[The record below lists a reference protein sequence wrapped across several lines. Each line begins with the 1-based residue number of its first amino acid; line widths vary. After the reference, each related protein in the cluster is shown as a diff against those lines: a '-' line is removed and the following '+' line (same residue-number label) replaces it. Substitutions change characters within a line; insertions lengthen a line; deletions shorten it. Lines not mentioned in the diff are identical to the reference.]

1 MHGWVECEPSYII
14 FIIFFVFVSSSSS
27 PSSDSNKIRREF
39 KNKANNGDKLGK
51 SQITFCDQLK
61 SIVLALADYVKEFH
75 LTGLSFN
82 TRGGPFTLDV
92 ATITDDDSN
101 AAPAPAP
108 TPTAPAAKSAPAA
121 VGGINAIMAE
131 LQIKQ
136 SSAGDSAATGLK
148 KVTKDMQTWRKEFK
162 ATDNA
167 NTSTSKC
174 VTSSVPVKKPT
185 AKKAASAVSN
195 KAPVC
200 EFKSIGSKWII
211 EYQTKE
217 QNTSASSNGVI
228 SIECK
233 DPKHQVY
240 IYKCSNVTIDVKGK
254 CKGIVVD
261 GCTRVNVLFDNII
274 SVVELVNGKN
284 LAIQTRGVV
293 PNVAI
298 DKTAGCM
305 VYLSKESAPVTT
317 FVTSTSSEMNVSWPS
332 GDKDDELTEK
342 PIPEQFMHKLVNGGI
357 TSEVSELYC

>member
-1 MHGWVECEPSYII
+1 MDGWMDEWNVNQVTLYSFVC
-14 FIIFFVFVSSSSS
+14 FIVSSSSS
-27 PSSDSNKIRREF
+27 SNSNKIRREF

-82 TRGGPFTLDV
+82 ARGGPFTLDD
-92 ATITDDDSN
+92 ATITADNSK

-108 TPTAPAAKSAPAA
+108 TAPVAKSAPAA

-131 LQIKQ
+131 LQLKQ

-174 VTSSVPVKKPT
+174 ATSSVPIKKPT
-185 AKKAASAVSN
+185 TKKAASAVSN
-195 KAPVC
+195 KPPVC
-200 EFKSIGSKWII
+200 EFKSIGSKWIV

-217 QNTSASSNGVI
+217 QNTSASNNGVI

-240 IYKCSNVTIDVKGK
+240 IFKCSNVTIDVKGK

-284 LAIQTRGVV
+284 LAIQTRGIV

-342 PIPEQFMHKLVNGGI
+342 PIPEQFMHKLVNGVI
-357 TSEVSELYC
+357 TSEVSELYS